1 MKHEHVVSKS
11 AFKPQALKYFR
22 QIQESG
28 KELIITDHAKPVLK
42 IIPFTEDQQTV
53 LEELRNS
60 VKYYDD
66 PLEPV
71 GQNDWEA
78 LK

>member
-1 MKHEHVVSKS
+1 MANIVSKS
-11 AFKPQALKYFR
+11 AFKPRALKYFR

-28 KELIITDHAKPVLK
+28 QELIITDHAKPVLK
-42 IIPFTEDQQTV
+42 IIPYREESQIV

-60 VKYYDD
+60 VKRYVD
-66 PLEPV
+66 PFEPV
-71 GQNDWEA
+71 AEEDWEV

>member
-1 MKHEHVVSKS
+1 MTEFVSKS

-22 QIQESG
+22 QIQEFG
-28 KELIITDHAKPVLK
+28 RELIITDHAKPVIK
-42 IIPFTEDQQTV
+42 IIPFKKEPGII

-60 VKYYDD
+60 VIHYVD
-66 PLEPV
+66 PFEPV
-71 GQNDWEA
+71 GQDDWEA

>member
-1 MKHEHVVSKS
+1 MEKSVSKS
-11 AFKPQALKYFR
+11 RFKPQALKYFR

-28 KELIITDHAKPVLK
+28 QELIITDHAKPVLK
-42 IIPFTEDQQTV
+42 IVPYQDAPQEI
-53 LEELRNS
+53 LKELRNS
-60 VKYYDD
+60 VIRYDD

-71 GQNDWEA
+71 AVDDWEM